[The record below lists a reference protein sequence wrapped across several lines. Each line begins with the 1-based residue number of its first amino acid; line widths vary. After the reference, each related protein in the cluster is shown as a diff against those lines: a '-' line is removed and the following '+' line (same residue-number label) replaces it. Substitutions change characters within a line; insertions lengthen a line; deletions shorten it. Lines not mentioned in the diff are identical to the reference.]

1 MRFPSLNQRD
11 MLDEVISLVYS
22 VSTVLHASILT
33 INNTSETIYL
43 LKTQLFYLCNLRIIT
58 TDQSLSLLVHLTSNI
73 KNLVYIVCIIIAS
86 NILIAIQLV
95 WIDQLV
101 CIFWK
106 FKHNKIYFKVYSIDQ
121 STTLNW
127 YMVMF
132 FKLKYKYVMQL
143 YSLFL

>member
-1 MRFPSLNQRD
+1 MIEWFHL
-11 MLDEVISLVYS
+11 YS

-33 INNTSETIYL
+33 ITNTSETIYL
-43 LKTQLFYLCNLRIIT
+43 LKTQLFYLYNLRIIT
-58 TDQSLSLLVHLTSNI
+58 ADQSLSLLVHLTSTI
-73 KNLVYIVCIIIAS
+73 KDLVYIVYIIIAS
-86 NILIAIQLV
+86 NILIVIQLV

-121 STTLNW
+121 STTFNW

-132 FKLKYKYVMQL
+132 F
-143 YSLFL
+143 LFKIQICNTAIVYFFNMN

>member
-1 MRFPSLNQRD
+1 MIEWFHL
-11 MLDEVISLVYS
+11 YS

-33 INNTSETIYL
+33 ITNTSEMIYL
-43 LKTQLFYLCNLRIIT
+43 LKTQLFYLYNLRIIT
-58 TDQSLSLLVHLTSNI
+58 ADQSLSLLVHLTSTI
-73 KNLVYIVCIIIAS
+73 KDLVYIVYIIIAS
-86 NILIAIQLV
+86 NILIVMQLV

-121 STTLNW
+121 STTFNW

-132 FKLKYKYVMQL
+132 F
-143 YSLFL
+143 LFKIQICNTAIVYFFNMN

>member
-1 MRFPSLNQRD
+1 MIEWFHL
-11 MLDEVISLVYS
+11 YS

-33 INNTSETIYL
+33 ITNTSATIYL
-43 LKTQLFYLCNLRIIT
+43 LKTQLFYLYNLRIIT
-58 TDQSLSLLVHLTSNI
+58 ADQSLSLLVHLTSTI
-73 KNLVYIVCIIIAS
+73 KDLVYIVYIIIAS
-86 NILIAIQLV
+86 NILIVIQLV

-121 STTLNW
+121 STTFNW

-132 FKLKYKYVMQL
+132 FWFKIQICNTAIVYFFNMN
-143 YSLFL
+143 